1 MSDTETPETS
11 QADAAQADVQP
22 PAAKPAENPH
32 AAPVRQLARSMT
44 RASLLW
50 TPPFVIA
57 CIALFAVLNGLHGFL
72 GALVGGV
79 LAMVAS
85 LSTLGMMKISAGQ
98 DPSLVMLI
106 ALGGYAAKVILLLVA
121 LTLLKGVT
129 VLHPLSLGITMIVAI
144 LVAAAVE
151 FGAFRKARIP
161 TIIPATN

>member
-1 MSDTETPETS
+1 MSDTETPDTAAETS
-11 QADAAQADVQP
+11 QAPAQATAP
-22 PAAKPAENPH
+22 ENPH

-44 RASLLW
+44 RASLLF
-50 TPPFVIA
+50 TPPFILV
-57 CIALFAVLNGLHGFL
+57 CIVLFTVLNGLHCFL

-85 LSTLGMMKISAGQ
+85 LSTLGMMKVSAGQ

-106 ALGGYAAKVILLLVA
+106 ALGGYAAKVILLFLA

-151 FGAFRKARIP
+151 FAAFRKARIP
-161 TIIPATN
+161 TIIPASN